1 MSASTSTSSNE
12 EAREKK
18 MISVIEKLGEFGIKV
33 EESPEKGR
41 YCVAAKHFN
50 KGDLILVAEPDA
62 EAPFLSALATH
73 CCNCYKV
80 LPPDYDG
87 NAPTDPETPPE
98 RKVYCPG
105 CRYFNYCSEECRA
118 AHWRKEH
125 CKECQYIAAI
135 PEMSILLE
143 RMLHNGCDWQFL
155 RTSANYRPEGVNS
168 PDYVELFDDFRKNV
182 TNTEIPSNEILY
194 LMAETINNNAFAIE
208 DVETGTAGTGV
219 YILASLFS
227 HSCITNTSRTFRDKK
242 LYILASSD
250 IEPGEEITVT
260 YSSCF
265 IEDTATRREELRKSY
280 GFKCMC
286 PRCVG
291 EDDTSSDYYKKVSGA
306 YIPQDAPISL
316 EKMKAIRPAVTEKE
330 TAEDYKGAL
339 ALVEDLI
346 PVGTDIPEVYFPS
359 LAFGFLVERACV
371 VSNRLGFLEDEL
383 YFTKLYVKC
392 STCK

>member
-1 MSASTSTSSNE
+1 MSSE
-12 EAREKK
+12 ETQEQLREKE
-18 MISVIEKLGEFGIKV
+18 MVSIIEKLSEFGIKV
-33 EESPEKGR
+33 EESDEKGR
-41 YCVAAKHFN
+41 YCVAAKKFN

-62 EAPFLSALATH
+62 ESPFLSALATH

-80 LPPDYDG
+80 LPPDYEG

-98 RKVYCPG
+98 HKVYCPG
-105 CRYFNYCSEECRA
+105 CRYFNYCSEECRVE
-118 AHWRKEH
+118 HWKKEH
-125 CKECQYIAAI
+125 SKECQYITTI

-143 RMLHNGCDWQFL
+143 RILTNGCNWRFL
-155 RTSANYRPEGVNS
+155 RTSANYNPEKIS
-168 PDYVELFDDFRKNV
+168 DDYIELFNDFRKNV
-182 TNTEIPSNEILY
+182 KNIENIPDNSTLY
-194 LMAETINNNAFAIE
+194 LIAETINNNAFAIE

-242 LYILASSD
+242 LFIIAAAD

-265 IEDTATRREELRKSY
+265 IEDAETRREELRKSY

-291 EDDTSSDYYKKVSGA
+291 EDDKSSEYFKKVSGE
-306 YIPQDAPISL
+306 YIPKDAEISL
-316 EKMKAIRPAVTEKE
+316 EKLKAARPVITEKE
-330 TAEDYKGAL
+330 TAEDFGGAL
-339 ALVEDLI
+339 KIIEELI
-346 PVGTDIPEVYFPS
+346 PVGTEIPEVYIPS
-359 LAFGFLVERACV
+359 LAFGFVVERACV
-371 VSNRLGFLEDEL
+371 VSNRLADYESEL
-383 YFTKLYVKC
+383 YYTKLYIRC